1 MYLWT
6 DLDMCTYHYSY
17 KPRSV
22 LVCSRYVHLP
32 TPGHGTCMYH
42 RVIWLS
48 VVNPSWYINYITPE
62 GHHENMNVS
71 TYLVAQNV
79 HGPRFTTPKFSL
91 SNFTAKFSHINA
103 CLDRNRACFAIA
115 KDGLAA
121 HSKVVVPHFGP
132 SFLTRSIPTVKT
144 KDWLGLTC
152 KLCRIGIPTRGSSSR
167 WLSKFWYLSRVDA
180 QYWKPITE
188 YVVQTISFGHRPN
201 H

>member
-1 MYLWT
+1 MYL
-6 DLDMCTYHYSY
+6 
-17 KPRSV
+17 
-22 LVCSRYVHLP
+22 
-32 TPGHGTCMYH
+32 
-42 RVIWLS
+42 I
-48 VVNPSWYINYITPE
+48 
-62 GHHENMNVS
+62 
-71 TYLVAQNV
+71 AQNL
-79 HGPRFTTPKFSL
+79 HGPCVTTPKSSL
-91 SNFTAKFSHINA
+91 SNFTAKFSHINP

-188 YVVQTISFGHRPN
+188 YLTAIPWGMKASIYIAHSSWLTVTGNSRVPLLGG
-201 H
+201 